1 MTMFTSTPVCD
12 MDSITRLIARNI
24 EHGSR
29 ITHERQEQLIAEKEQ
44 LLKRGLIILMRAD
57 DYAGRER
64 FLNEYNALCR
74 IINENERIL
83 QAEAA

>member
-12 MDSITRLIARNI
+12 MDSINRVIERNI

-29 ITHERQEQLIAEKEQ
+29 VTLERQAQLIAEKEQ
-44 LLKRGLIILMRAD
+44 LLKRGLIIFMRAD

-74 IINENERIL
+74 IINENEKL
-83 QAEAA
+83 LEAAA

>member
-1 MTMFTSTPVCD
+1 MSIPSPVCD
-12 MDSITRLIARNI
+12 MDSINRVIARHI
-24 EHGSR
+24 EHGTSV
-29 ITHERQEQLIAEKEQ
+29 THQRQAELIAEKEQ

-74 IINENERIL
+74 IINENQTIL
-83 QAEAA
+83 EAAA

>member
-1 MTMFTSTPVCD
+1 MSTITSVCD
-12 MDSITRLIARNI
+12 MDSINRLIARNI

-29 ITHERQEQLIAEKEQ
+29 VTLERQAELIAEKEQ

-57 DYAGRER
+57 DYEGRER

-74 IINENERIL
+74 IINENERTL
-83 QAEAA
+83 QAEAS

>member
-1 MTMFTSTPVCD
+1 MSTITSVCD
-12 MDSITRLIARNI
+12 MASINRVIARNI
-24 EHGSR
+24 KHGSR
-29 ITHERQEQLIAEKEQ
+29 VTLERQAELIAEKEQ

-57 DYAGRER
+57 DYEGRER

-83 QAEAA
+83 EAAS

>member
-1 MTMFTSTPVCD
+1 MFTSTPVCD
-12 MDSITRLIARNI
+12 MDSINRLIARNI
-24 EHGSR
+24 EHGPR
-29 ITHERQEQLIAEKEQ
+29 VTIERQAELIAEKEQ

-74 IINENERIL
+74 IINENEKQL
-83 QAEAA
+83 GSAAA

>member
-1 MTMFTSTPVCD
+1 MSTNSHVCD
-12 MDSITRLIARNI
+12 MASINRVIARNI
-24 EHGSR
+24 EHCSR
-29 ITHERQEQLIAEKEQ
+29 VTAKRQAQLIAEKEQ

-74 IINENERIL
+74 IINENEKL
-83 QAEAA
+83 LEDAA

>member
-1 MTMFTSTPVCD
+1 MDARIAEAINKARAYSRVTP
-12 MDSITRLIARNI
+12 
-24 EHGSR
+24 
-29 ITHERQEQLIAEKEQ
+29 ERQAELIAEKEQ

-74 IINENERIL
+74 IINENEKQL
-83 QAEAA
+83 EAAA

>member
-1 MTMFTSTPVCD
+1 MSTNTSACD
-12 MDSITRLIARNI
+12 MASINRVIARNI

-29 ITHERQEQLIAEKEQ
+29 VTPERQEQLIAEKEQ

-74 IINENERIL
+74 IINENEKL
-83 QAEAA
+83 LEAAA

>member
-1 MTMFTSTPVCD
+1 MFIDTPVCD
-12 MDSITRLIARNI
+12 MDSINRVIARNI

-29 ITHERQEQLIAEKEQ
+29 VTIERQAELIAEKEQ

-74 IINENERIL
+74 IINENEKL
-83 QAEAA
+83 LEAAA

>member
-1 MTMFTSTPVCD
+1 MSTTTSVCD
-12 MDSITRLIARNI
+12 MDSINRVIARNI

-29 ITHERQEQLIAEKEQ
+29 ITLDRQAELIAEKEQ

-57 DYAGRER
+57 DYEGRER

>member
-1 MTMFTSTPVCD
+1 MTMSTSTPVCD
-12 MDSITRLIARNI
+12 MDSINRVIARNI
-24 EHGSR
+24 EHGPR
-29 ITHERQEQLIAEKEQ
+29 VTLERQEQLIAEKEQ

-74 IINENERIL
+74 IINENEKL
-83 QAEAA
+83 LAAAA

>member
-1 MTMFTSTPVCD
+1 MTMITNTPVCD
-12 MDSITRLIARNI
+12 MASINRVIARNI
-24 EHGSR
+24 EHGPSV
-29 ITHERQEQLIAEKEQ
+29 THERQRELIAQKEQ

-64 FLNEYNALCR
+64 FLNEYNALSR

-83 QAEAA
+83 EAEAS

>member
-1 MTMFTSTPVCD
+1 MTMSTNAPVCD
-12 MDSITRLIARNI
+12 MDSINRVIARNI

-29 ITHERQEQLIAEKEQ
+29 ITLERQAQLIAEKEQ

-57 DYAGRER
+57 DYEGRER

-74 IINENERIL
+74 IINENEKL
-83 QAEAA
+83 LEAAA

>member
-1 MTMFTSTPVCD
+1 
-12 MDSITRLIARNI
+12 MDSINRVIARNI

-29 ITHERQEQLIAEKEQ
+29 ITTERQEQLIAEKEQ

-74 IINENERIL
+74 IINENEKQL
-83 QAEAA
+83 GSAAA

>member
-1 MTMFTSTPVCD
+1 MSTTTSVCD
-12 MDSITRLIARNI
+12 MDSINRLIARNI

-29 ITHERQEQLIAEKEQ
+29 VTIERQAELIAEKEQ

-74 IINENERIL
+74 IINENEKQL
-83 QAEAA
+83 EAAA